1 MAGPAAVNGDEEK
14 PLDPMVENVR
24 RKMMRLMIVSIGIMM
39 IGLMAVLG
47 AIVYKYNTDDISSA
61 ESDTPVAQISGQD
74 SRQNAGILT
83 TGNIVLPKGA
93 IIETSS
99 LAGSRILL
107 KVKFSDE
114 SIHLMVFD
122 MSNASIVANFPVV
135 QKSQ

>member
-47 AIVYKYNTDDISSA
+47 AIVYKYNTSGISSVETDA
-61 ESDTPVAQISGQD
+61 PVAQITKQVSGQK
-74 SRQNAGILT
+74 SAMLASGSIS
-83 TGNIVLPKGA
+83 LPKGA
-93 IIETSS
+93 IIETSD
-99 LAGSRILL
+99 LAGSRILF
-107 KVKFSDE
+107 KVKFIDG

-122 MSNASIVANFPVV
+122 MGDASIIADFSVV
-135 QKSQ
+135 EKSQ

>member
-24 RKMMRLMIVSIGIMM
+24 RKMMRLMVISIGIMM

-47 AIVYKYNTDDISSA
+47 AIVYKYNTSGLSSA
-61 ESDTPVAQISGQD
+61 ETDAPVAQITEQVSGQK
-74 SRQNAGILT
+74 SEILAS
-83 TGNIVLPKGA
+83 GSIALPKGA

-107 KVKFSDE
+107 KVRFIDG

-122 MSNASIVANFPVV
+122 MSNASIIADFSVLE
-135 QKSQ
+135 KSQ